1 MLKVLMIGPSRN
13 TKGGVST
20 VINNYYKYGLSDKV
34 KLKYIETI
42 NDKNIFIKFI
52 KEKIALVDFLFNIGK
67 YDILHAHLAS
77 RRSAF
82 RKSMYIRIAKRK
94 NKYIVAHIHGGG
106 FKKFLDEE
114 CSNKK
119 RMYIINS
126 LNMCDKIIVLS
137 KEWYEYFSTF
147 IDKKKLIII
156 ENSVYVPCNNYST
169 QDNYNILFLG
179 RLEKDKGI
187 YDLLESFSYV
197 VDEYKNAK
205 LYIAGSG
212 ENDLVEK
219 KIKKLGILK
228 NIVMLGWISNDETT
242 KIIKSCSLFVLPSY
256 FEAMPMSLLESMAFG
271 CIPVASNVGGI
282 PYVIK
287 DEVNGFLV
295 TPGDIIELKNK
306 ILKIFN
312 KSTDERKIISNNAY
326 NTIFNKYNIKKSLD
340 KIIEVYN
347 EKNKRKTN

>member
-13 TKGGVST
+13 AKGGMAT

-34 KLKYIETI
+34 ELKYIETI
-42 NDKNIFIKFI
+42 NDKNIFIKFF
-52 KEKIALVDFLFNIGK
+52 KEKVALINFLFNINK

-114 CSNKK
+114 CSNEK

-137 KEWYEYFSTF
+137 NDWYEYFSTF
-147 IDKKKLIII
+147 IDKEKIIII
-156 ENSVYVPCNNYST
+156 ENSVFVPSSNYST

-197 VDEYKNAK
+197 VNKYKNAK

-212 ENDLVEK
+212 EDNLVEK
-219 KIKKLGILK
+219 KINKLEISK
-228 NIVMLGWISNDETT
+228 NIEMLGWVSSDEIT
-242 KIIKSCSLFVLPSY
+242 KVIKCCSLFVLPSY

-271 CIPVASNVGGI
+271 CIPVVSNVGGI
-282 PYVIK
+282 PCVIK
-287 DEVNGFLV
+287 DGVNGFLV
-295 TPGDIIELKNK
+295 TPGDIAELKNK

-312 KSTDERKIISNNAY
+312 KTTDEREIISNNAY
-326 NTIFNKYNIKKSLD
+326 NTIFDKYNIKKSLD

-347 EKNKRKTN
+347 EKNKRKIN